1 MNYKKALKKDTDD
14 FSASSLLFISLVIA
28 TSDLVVFQLVRVLGL
43 GNNTQVITQLLLL
56 EVSLGEVLQLTLGE
70 SKVLGAGNGDL
81 GGVTGDN
88 NATLSEV
95 SSLSISDLDAFIEV
109 LLEGSDVKNLIVN
122 RSCAVNDELD
132 GALLCLSLCLK

>member
-1 MNYKKALKKDTDD
+1 MNYYKDLKTRMI
-14 FSASSLLFISLVIA
+14 FSASNLLFISLVIA

-88 NATLSEV
+88 DATLSEV
-95 SSLSISDLDAFIEV
+95 SSLSISDLDALIEV

>member
-1 MNYKKALKKDTDD
+1 MNYYKDLKTRMI
-14 FSASSLLFISLVIA
+14 FSASNLLFISLVIA

-56 EVSLGEVLQLTLGE
+56 EVSLGEVLQLTFGE

-95 SSLSISDLDAFIEV
+95 SSLSISDLDALIEV